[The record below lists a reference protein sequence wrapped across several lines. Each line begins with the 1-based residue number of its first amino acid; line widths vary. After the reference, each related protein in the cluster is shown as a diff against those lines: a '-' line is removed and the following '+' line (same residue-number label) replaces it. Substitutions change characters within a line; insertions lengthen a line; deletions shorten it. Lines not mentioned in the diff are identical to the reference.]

1 MELILAIYYLI
12 EWEDAQYGSN
22 SEKKVIARL
31 DDNATSIKRAFALW
45 HYDKSNE
52 IDKNPDN
59 LYIPDSE
66 DEFLSLDGSEMTL
79 DYTMACDP
87 PQMWHC
93 LAVYSSM
100 TQDNDGTDS
109 NNGSS
114 GNQVPVFINGQP
126 ENNAADSDTDESND
140 SNTDNIEYDATTNDD
155 STGVPETTDDNTA
168 APVDIASYGID
179 ADAMN
184 DFIAQVSMFIGDGTI
199 ENIIRSIREMD
210 DDNID
215 VIIELAGLTESDIS
229 IINQIRNWTPDGTTD
244 DNEGKAPEPV
254 AVNYR
259 SSIPTVGQDTKI
271 LIPIHKGT
279 IRGHGF
285 DFIGSMPPMTIRAVN
300 REYGD
305 SKFFHIRND
314 RHLET
319 TDASNSDMN
328 INDVQPDDVL
338 NEITRLNDIAVKH
351 NLHLDGAVIIPIDDK
366 HIRRIEINDDN
377 VNSIDYA
384 EQPDTGYE
392 FGDYQVIE

>member
-1 MELILAIYYLI
+1 MAIYYLI

-31 DDNATSIKRAFALW
+31 DDNVTSIKRAFALW

-100 TQDNDGTDS
+100 TQDNDDTDT

-126 ENNAADSDTDESND
+126 ANNAADSDTDESND
-140 SNTDNIEYDATTNDD
+140 SNTDNTEYDTA
-155 STGVPETTDDNTA
+155 GVPETTDDNTA

-184 DFIAQVSMFIGDGTI
+184 DFMAQVSMFIGDGTI
-199 ENIIRSIREMD
+199 ESIIRSIREMD

-244 DNEGKAPEPV
+244 DNERNAPEPV

-271 LIPIHKGT
+271 LIPVHKGT

-351 NLHLDGAVIIPIDDK
+351 NLHLNGAVIIPIDDK
-366 HIRRIEINDDN
+366 HIRRIEINDDT

>member
-1 MELILAIYYLI
+1 MILAIYYLI

-126 ENNAADSDTDESND
+126 TNNAADSDTNESND
-140 SNTDNIEYDATTNDD
+140 SNTDNIEYDTATNDD
-155 STGVPETTDDNTA
+155 TAGVPETTDDNTA
-168 APVDIASYGID
+168 APVDIASYGIG

-184 DFIAQVSMFIGDGTI
+184 DFMTQVSMFIGDGTI
-199 ENIIRSIREMD
+199 ESTIRSIREMD

-254 AVNYR
+254 IVNYR

-271 LIPIHKGT
+271 LIPVHKGT

-285 DFIGSMPPMTIRAVN
+285 DFIGNMPPMTIRAVN

-314 RHLET
+314 RHLEI
-319 TDASNSDMN
+319 TDASNSNMQVS
-328 INDVQPDDVL
+328 DVKPDDVL

-366 HIRRIEINDDN
+366 HIRRIEINDDT